1 MSMVRRELGLDFH
14 PSAILRQKLAKRHS
28 QYYCRI
34 DPSLFTGVFFA
45 LLIIFMLI
53 PGPSSP
59 HHRLPIDLASSA
71 HSRPMPW
78 AMRDDALR
86 LVIARDGK
94 VYFGNEKVALD
105 QLPTEIRNRIQDG
118 AEKRVYLL
126 TDARARYS
134 EVKPVLDEVGLA
146 GVEDVSFLTD
156 SRPRQ

>member
-1 MSMVRRELGLDFH
+1 MDHRDLVPGFH
-14 PSAILRQKLAKRHS
+14 PSEILRQKLAKRHS

-45 LLIIFMLI
+45 LLIIFMLM

-59 HHRLPIDLASSA
+59 HHRLPIDLATSA

-78 AMRDDALR
+78 ALRDDALR

-105 QLPTEIRNRIQDG
+105 ELPTEIRNRLQDG

-126 TDARARYS
+126 ADARVRYS
-134 EVKPVLDEVGLA
+134 EVKPVLDEVRLA
-146 GVEDVSFLTD
+146 GVADVSFLTD
-156 SRPRQ
+156 GRLRQ

>member
-1 MSMVRRELGLDFH
+1 MVRREFGPDFH
-14 PSAILRQKLAKRHS
+14 PSPILRQKLAKRHS

-53 PGPSSP
+53 PGSGSP
-59 HHRLPIDLASSA
+59 HHRLPIDLACSA

-94 VYFGNEKVALD
+94 VYFGNEHVTLD
-105 QLPTEIRNRIQDG
+105 ELPTEIRNRLQDG
-118 AEKRVYLL
+118 AEKRVYRLA
-126 TDARARYS
+126 DARAHYS
-134 EVKPVLDEVGLA
+134 EVKPVLDEVRLA
-146 GVEDVSFLTD
+146 GVEDVSLMTD
-156 SRPRQ
+156 GRLRQ